1 MKITAYFFDK
11 YTNES
16 IWIAGILWPLYFIPF
31 YLFYKSDKDKVNRNI
46 IVPIIL
52 SLIMASFTCLIFA
65 DTLLQYITFM
75 LGVGLLVFGAM
86 AMIKSDKQSGISFI
100 TGLCISIVAAIILYL
115 FRFYV
120 YRRKNSP
127 ITKGVNNL
135 LTPGGI
141 IWNIIMIA
149 MYSYLLYLL
158 FR

>member
-16 IWIAGILWPLYFIPF
+16 IWIAGVLWPLYFIPF

-86 AMIKSDKQSGISFI
+86 AMIKSDKQ
-100 TGLCISIVAAIILYL
+100 
-115 FRFYV
+115 
-120 YRRKNSP
+120 
-127 ITKGVNNL
+127 
-135 LTPGGI
+135 
-141 IWNIIMIA
+141 
-149 MYSYLLYLL
+149 
-158 FR
+158 